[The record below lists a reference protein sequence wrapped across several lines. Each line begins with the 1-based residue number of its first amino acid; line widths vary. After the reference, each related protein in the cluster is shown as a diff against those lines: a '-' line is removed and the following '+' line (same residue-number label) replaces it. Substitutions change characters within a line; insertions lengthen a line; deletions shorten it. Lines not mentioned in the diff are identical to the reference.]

1 MKSVIKD
8 ALSNVPF
15 IGNSSGT
22 IKQED
27 AKKRKE
33 GGLRF
38 EKVFFLCATHI
49 KKLRFSILMV
59 TTLKL
64 SYLFWRKILH
74 FPTKA
79 EITLAVPK

>member
-64 SYLFWRKILH
+64 LSVLAKNLAFSE
-74 FPTKA
+74 A

>member
-27 AKKRKE
+27 AKKRK

-64 SYLFWRKILH
+64 LSV
-74 FPTKA
+74 
-79 EITLAVPK
+79 LAKNLAFSN